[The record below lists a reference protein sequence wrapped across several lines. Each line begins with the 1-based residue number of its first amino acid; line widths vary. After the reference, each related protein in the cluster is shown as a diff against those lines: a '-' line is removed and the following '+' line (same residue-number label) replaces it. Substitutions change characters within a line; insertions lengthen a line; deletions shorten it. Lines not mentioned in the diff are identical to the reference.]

1 MDLRCLSE
9 SKSKLRLTRVITGLD
24 KSLNQIPQGGLEKID
39 YMSSNGPLR
48 NCCKVPDKYLIGH
61 VLGGQNGRS
70 TLSLFVCSFDFS
82 SLGPHLRFSLC
93 LFLVPLVSHHWDAIL
108 GLI

>member
-1 MDLRCLSE
+1 ME
-9 SKSKLRLTRVITGLD
+9 LD
-24 KSLNQIPQGGLEKID
+24 KSLNQSPQGGLEKIG
-39 YMSSNGPLR
+39 YTSSNGPLR
-48 NCCKVPDKYLIGH
+48 NCCKVPDKYLIGY

>member
-1 MDLRCLSE
+1 MGQVWCLTGQVGLRCLSG
-9 SKSKLRLTRVITGLD
+9 LRVV
-24 KSLNQIPQGGLEKID
+24 P
-39 YMSSNGPLR
+39 NGPLR

-61 VLGGQNGRS
+61 VQGGQNGRS

-82 SLGPHLRFSLC
+82 SLGPHPRFSLC